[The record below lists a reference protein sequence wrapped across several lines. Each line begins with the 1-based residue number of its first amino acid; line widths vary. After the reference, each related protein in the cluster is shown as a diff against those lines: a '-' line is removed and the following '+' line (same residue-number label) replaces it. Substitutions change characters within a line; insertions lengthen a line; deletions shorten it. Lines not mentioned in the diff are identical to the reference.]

1 VASQHRQQLPNLVRI
16 AELLYG
22 LDDVVKVLST
32 ALGPDHITDSP
43 GQENSHSPGFYR
55 FFKLGGRYSY
65 SALALSKY
73 REAKDIVRRYMID
86 PEASLMSLDGRSTLH
101 LIHAE
106 TSGLTGWIDAHLVP
120 ESGRTTVNAGKLV
133 IPLSQLSSGNALY
146 DAELRR
152 RVDTRRYPTATAEL
166 SSWQPTT
173 TPGSYRVTGN
183 VTVRGTTR
191 VTEDE
196 MWLSVE
202 DERTIILNGG
212 HLFDIRDFNMDPP
225 RLLAVSVQ
233 PEVTIAVALVGR
245 LISP

>member
-1 VASQHRQQLPNLVRI
+1 
-16 AELLYG
+16 
-22 LDDVVKVLST
+22 
-32 ALGPDHITDSP
+32 
-43 GQENSHSPGFYR
+43 
-55 FFKLGGRYSY
+55 
-65 SALALSKY
+65 
-73 REAKDIVRRYMID
+73 MID

-106 TSGLTGWIDAHLVP
+106 TSGLTGWIDSDLAREP
-120 ESGRTTVNAGKLV
+120 GRTTVHAGKLV

-166 SSWQPTT
+166 SGWQPTS

-183 VTVRGTTR
+183 ITVRGTTR

-202 DERTIILNGG
+202 DERTVILNGT
-212 HLFDIRDFNMDPP
+212 HLFDIRDFNIDPP
-225 RLLAVSVQ
+225 RLLTVRVQ

-245 LISP
+245 LSST